1 MYFIYLFIIAFRYF
15 FWKHSPKGDWLE
27 CFRNRLQIERHI
39 VKLLHNLASQF
50 YSKAD
55 VDKREYQELV
65 SLVEKEDGALLGY
78 VKDTLLQLLEGEPK

>member
-1 MYFIYLFIIAFRYF
+1 M
-15 FWKHSPKGDWLE
+15 
-27 CFRNRLQIERHI
+27 
-39 VKLLHNLASQF
+39 KLLHNLASQF

-78 VKDTLLQLLEGEPK
+78 VKDTLLQLLEGEPE